1 MPKKKKIRVK
11 VKKRK
16 LKIKNILILILLI
29 ILIYNMI
36 IYILNLKISNI
47 YIVNNS
53 LLTDKEIINLA
64 NLSDYPSFILT
75 SSKDIKTN
83 LYKNKLIKEIKVK
96 KELFGK
102 IYIYITEYKPIAI
115 YNNQIVLNN
124 GSLIDNIYDLNLP
137 IIKNDISSIYDDYV
151 MAFSLVDTDILYKI
165 SEIEYVP
172 NDVDKERFLIYMT
185 DGNYAYITL
194 NKITK
199 LNTYNS
205 IVDQLEGKHGIIY
218 LDSGD
223 YFEIKEESPLQ

>member
-1 MPKKKKIRVK
+1 
-11 VKKRK
+11 
-16 LKIKNILILILLI
+16 
-29 ILIYNMI
+29 MI

-115 YNNQIVLNN
+115 YNNQLLLDN

-137 IIKNDISSIYDDYV
+137 IIKNDISSIYDDYI
-151 MAFSLVDTDILYKI
+151 ASFSLIDSDILYKI

-185 DGNYAYITL
+185 DGNYVYITL

-223 YFEIKEESPLQ
+223 YFEIKEESPS

>member
-115 YNNQIVLNN
+115 YNNQLLLDN

-137 IIKNDISSIYDDYV
+137 IIKNDISLIYDDYI
-151 MAFSLVDTDILYKI
+151 ASFSLIDSDILYKI

-185 DGNYAYITL
+185 DGNYVYITL

-223 YFEIKEESPLQ
+223 YFEIKEESPS

>member
-1 MPKKKKIRVK
+1 
-11 VKKRK
+11 
-16 LKIKNILILILLI
+16 
-29 ILIYNMI
+29 MI

-115 YNNQIVLNN
+115 YNNQLLLDN

-137 IIKNDISSIYDDYV
+137 IIKNDISSIYDDYI
-151 MAFSLVDTDILYKI
+151 ASFSLIDSDILYKI

-185 DGNYAYITL
+185 DGNYVYMTL

-223 YFEIKEESPLQ
+223 YFEIKEESPS

>member
-115 YNNQIVLNN
+115 YNNQLILDN

-137 IIKNDISSIYDDYV
+137 IIKNDISSIYDDYI
-151 MAFSLVDTDILYKI
+151 ASFSLIDSDILYKI

-185 DGNYAYITL
+185 DGNYVYITL

-223 YFEIKEESPLQ
+223 YFEIKEESPS

>member
-115 YNNQIVLNN
+115 YNNQLLLDN

-137 IIKNDISSIYDDYV
+137 IIKNDISSIYDDYI
-151 MAFSLVDTDILYKI
+151 ASFSLIDSDILYKI

-185 DGNYAYITL
+185 DGNYVYMTL

-205 IVDQLEGKHGIIY
+205 IVDQLESKHGLVY

-223 YFEIKEESPLQ
+223 YFEIKEESPS

>member
-115 YNNQIVLNN
+115 YNNQLLLDN

-137 IIKNDISSIYDDYV
+137 IIKNDISSIYDDYI
-151 MAFSLVDTDILYKI
+151 ASFSLIDSDILYKI

-185 DGNYAYITL
+185 DGNYVYITL

-223 YFEIKEESPLQ
+223 YFEIKEESPL

>member
-83 LYKNKLIKEIKVK
+83 LYKNKLIKEIKKK

-115 YNNQIVLNN
+115 YNNQLLLDN

-137 IIKNDISSIYDDYV
+137 IIKNDISSIYDDYI
-151 MAFSLVDTDILYKI
+151 ASFSLIDSDILYKI

-185 DGNYAYITL
+185 DGNYVYITL

-223 YFEIKEESPLQ
+223 YFEIKEESPS

>member
-1 MPKKKKIRVK
+1 MPNKKKIRVK

-115 YNNQIVLNN
+115 YNNQLLLDN

-137 IIKNDISSIYDDYV
+137 IIKNDISSIYDDYI
-151 MAFSLVDTDILYKI
+151 ASFSLIDSDILYKI

-185 DGNYAYITL
+185 DGNYVYMTL

-223 YFEIKEESPLQ
+223 YFEIKEESPS

>member
-115 YNNQIVLNN
+115 YNNQLLLDNS
-124 GSLIDNIYDLNLP
+124 SLIDNIYDLNLP
-137 IIKNDISSIYDDYV
+137 IIKNDISSIYDDYI
-151 MAFSLVDTDILYKI
+151 ASFSLIDSDILYKI

-185 DGNYAYITL
+185 DGNYVYITL

-223 YFEIKEESPLQ
+223 YFEIKEESPS

>member
-115 YNNQIVLNN
+115 YNNQLLLDN

-137 IIKNDISSIYDDYV
+137 IIKNDISSIYDDYI
-151 MAFSLVDTDILYKI
+151 ASFSLIDSDILYKI

-185 DGNYAYITL
+185 DGNYVYITL

-223 YFEIKEESPLQ
+223 YFEIKEESPS

>member
-96 KELFGK
+96 KELFGN

-115 YNNQIVLNN
+115 YNNQLLLDN

-137 IIKNDISSIYDDYV
+137 IIKNDISSIYDDYI
-151 MAFSLVDTDILYKI
+151 ASFSLIDSDILYKI

-185 DGNYAYITL
+185 DGNYVYMTL

-223 YFEIKEESPLQ
+223 YFEIKEESPS

>member
-115 YNNQIVLNN
+115 YNNQLLLDN

-137 IIKNDISSIYDDYV
+137 IIKNDISSIYDDYI
-151 MAFSLVDTDILYKI
+151 ASFSLIDSDILYKI

-185 DGNYAYITL
+185 DGNYVYMTL

-223 YFEIKEESPLQ
+223 YFEIKEESPS

>member
-115 YNNQIVLNN
+115 YNNQLLLDN

-137 IIKNDISSIYDDYV
+137 IIKNDISSIYDDYI
-151 MAFSLVDTDILYKI
+151 ASFSLIDSDILYKI

-185 DGNYAYITL
+185 DGNYVYITL

-218 LDSGD
+218 LDSAD
-223 YFEIKEESPLQ
+223 YFEIKEESPS

>member
-83 LYKNKLIKEIKVK
+83 LYKNKIIKEIKVK

-115 YNNQIVLNN
+115 YNNQLLLDN

-137 IIKNDISSIYDDYV
+137 IIKNDISSIYDDYI
-151 MAFSLVDTDILYKI
+151 ASFSLIDSDILYKI

-185 DGNYAYITL
+185 DGNYVYITL

-223 YFEIKEESPLQ
+223 YFEIKEESPS

>member
-102 IYIYITEYKPIAI
+102 IYIYYRI
-115 YNNQIVLNN
+115 
-124 GSLIDNIYDLNLP
+124 
-137 IIKNDISSIYDDYV
+137 
-151 MAFSLVDTDILYKI
+151 
-165 SEIEYVP
+165 
-172 NDVDKERFLIYMT
+172 
-185 DGNYAYITL
+185 
-194 NKITK
+194 
-199 LNTYNS
+199 
-205 IVDQLEGKHGIIY
+205 
-218 LDSGD
+218 
-223 YFEIKEESPLQ
+223 

>member
-96 KELFGK
+96 KELFGN

-115 YNNQIVLNN
+115 YNNQLLLDN

-137 IIKNDISSIYDDYV
+137 IIKNDISSIYDDYI
-151 MAFSLVDTDILYKI
+151 ASFSLIDSDILYKI

-185 DGNYAYITL
+185 DGNYVYITL

-223 YFEIKEESPLQ
+223 YFEIKEESPS

>member
-1 MPKKKKIRVK
+1 MPNKKKIRVK

-115 YNNQIVLNN
+115 YNNQLLLDN

-137 IIKNDISSIYDDYV
+137 IIKNDISSIYDDYI
-151 MAFSLVDTDILYKI
+151 ASFSLIDSDILYKI

-185 DGNYAYITL
+185 DGNYVYITL

-223 YFEIKEESPLQ
+223 YFEIKEESPS

>member
-115 YNNQIVLNN
+115 YNNQLLLDN

-137 IIKNDISSIYDDYV
+137 IIKNDISSIYDDYI
-151 MAFSLVDTDILYKI
+151 ASFSLIDSDILYKI

-185 DGNYAYITL
+185 DGNYVYMTL

-199 LNTYNS
+199 LNTYNR
-205 IVDQLEGKHGIIY
+205 IVDQLEGKNGIIY

-223 YFEIKEESPLQ
+223 YFEIKEESPS

>member
-83 LYKNKLIKEIKVK
+83 LFKNKLIKEIKVK

-115 YNNQIVLNN
+115 YNNQLLLDN

-137 IIKNDISSIYDDYV
+137 IIKNDISSIYDDYI
-151 MAFSLVDTDILYKI
+151 ASFSLIDSDILYKI

-185 DGNYAYITL
+185 DGNYVYITL

-223 YFEIKEESPLQ
+223 YFEIKEESPS

>member
-115 YNNQIVLNN
+115 YNNQLLLDN

-137 IIKNDISSIYDDYV
+137 IIKNDIGSIYDDYI
-151 MAFSLVDTDILYKI
+151 ASFSLIDSDILYKI

-185 DGNYAYITL
+185 DGNYVYITL

-223 YFEIKEESPLQ
+223 YFEIKEESPS